1 MFMIKR
7 RAVLAAAT
15 ALAFGGRARAAPT
28 TIRIGSLQDVSG
40 PFAYNNGSGTIACA
54 RQAIEE
60 VGEAS
65 GLRVELLQ
73 ADHQNKPDVG
83 LSIARQWLD
92 DGVDA
97 LLGFDNSAVA
107 LAVNGLVRDRDR
119 VMLANNVL
127 AASLSGASCTPNET
141 QWTSDTV
148 MLARV
153 LGGALTAKGL
163 DTWYFIRSDY
173 VFGRELKDDTRKV
186 VEAHG
191 GHLLGESA
199 VPLGATDFS
208 AALLAA
214 QASGAKV
221 IALGLSG
228 YDLSNCLKQASEF
241 GVAKGGQVVAAMI
254 IHEQD
259 IHALGMNVMQGLALT
274 GTYYWDFSDRTRA
287 LAKRITART
296 NGVPPN
302 ATQANAYA
310 AVRHYLRAV
319 QALGP
324 SDAKSGRAAVAR
336 MKQMPID
343 DEVLTHASIR
353 LDGRVVSDV
362 HLLQVK
368 VPSES
373 TGEWDLCKVTA
384 TFGPDEA
391 WRPMSEG
398 GCPLV
403 RG

>member
-1 MFMIKR
+1 MFMR
-7 RAVLAAAT
+7 RRTILTAIP
-15 ALAFGGRARAAPT
+15 ALAWGRQLRAQT
-28 TIRIGSLQDVSG
+28 TKIRIGSLQDVSG
-40 PFAYNNGSGTIACA
+40 PFAYNNGAGSIACA

-60 VGEAS
+60 ISEAS
-65 GLRVELLQ
+65 GLQVELLQ
-73 ADHQNKPDVG
+73 GDHQNKPDVG
-83 LSIARQWLD
+83 LSIAREWVD
-92 DGVDA
+92 SGVDA

-107 LAVNGLVRDRDR
+107 LAVNGLLRDRDR
-119 VMLANNVL
+119 VMLATNVL
-127 AASLSGASCTPNET
+127 VSSLNGANCTPNET
-141 QWTSDTV
+141 HWTSDTV

-153 LGGALTAKGL
+153 LGSALTGKGL

-173 VFGRELKDDTRKV
+173 VFGRELKEDTRKV
-186 VEAHG
+186 VEARG
-191 GHLLGESA
+191 GRVVGESA
-199 VPLGATDFS
+199 VPLGATDYS
-208 AALLAA
+208 SALLAA

-228 YDLSNCLKQASEF
+228 YDLLNCLKQASEF
-241 GVAKGGQVVAAMI
+241 GVANGGQVVAAMI

-259 IHALGMNVMQGLALT
+259 VHALGMQVMHGLTLT

-287 LAKRITART
+287 LAKRITPRT
-296 NGVPPN
+296 DGIPPN

-324 SDAKSGRAAVAR
+324 ADAKSGRAVVAQ

-353 LDGRVVSDV
+353 SDGRVVSDV

-368 VPSES
+368 APSES
-373 TGEWDLCKVTA
+373 TSEWDLCKVVA

>member
-1 MFMIKR
+1 MIR
-7 RAVLAAAT
+7 RRTMLTAIP
-15 ALAFGGRARAAPT
+15 ALAFGRQASAQT

-40 PFAYNNGSGTIACA
+40 PFAYNNGSGSIACA
-54 RQAIEE
+54 QQAIEE
-60 VGEAS
+60 IGETS

-92 DGVDA
+92 SGVDA

-107 LAVNGLVRDRDR
+107 LAINGLVRDRDR
-119 VMLANNVL
+119 VMLATNVL
-127 AASLSGASCTPNET
+127 AASLSGANCTPNET
-141 QWTSDTV
+141 HWTSDTV

-153 LGGALTAKGL
+153 LGGALTAQGL

-186 VEAHG
+186 VESRG
-191 GHLLGESA
+191 GRVLGESA
-199 VPLGATDFS
+199 VPLGATDYS
-208 AALLAA
+208 SALLAA

-259 IHALGMNVMQGLALT
+259 IHALGMGVMQGLALT

-287 LAKRITART
+287 FAKRITPRT
-296 NGVPPN
+296 NGTPPN

-319 QALGP
+319 RTLDALE
-324 SDAKSGRAAVAR
+324 AKSGRAVVAR

-343 DEVLTHASIR
+343 DEVLTHASIHP
-353 LDGRVVSDV
+353 DGRVVSDV

-368 VPSES
+368 APSES
-373 TGEWDLCKVTA
+373 ASEWDLCKVTG